1 MNDFFWVAFASYI
14 AMWVVVGYFLV
25 RAYRVG
31 VKNAFHLVK
40 SLNGRPLKNRKK
52 IARPYAI
59 TELLTGISL
68 AIFLAAIPV
77 FAIPM
82 RIWPPFVLVIGTTR
96 LLQILRFSRQ
106 NEP

>member
-1 MNDFFWVAFASYI
+1 MNDFFWIAFASYM
-14 AMWVVVGYFLV
+14 AMWGVDGYFLV

-31 VKNAFHLVK
+31 VKSALHLIK
-40 SLNGRPLKNRKK
+40 SLSGEPLKNRKK

-82 RIWPPFVLVIGTTR
+82 RIWPAFILVIGTTR
-96 LLQILRFSRQ
+96 QLQILRFSRQ

>member
-1 MNDFFWVAFASYI
+1 MNDFFWIAFACYI
-14 AMWVVVGYFLV
+14 AMWGVAGYFLV

-31 VKNAFHLVK
+31 VKNTLHLVK
-40 SLNGRPLKNRKK
+40 SWNGEPLKNRKK
-52 IARPYAI
+52 IARSYAI

-68 AIFLAAIPV
+68 AVFLAAIPV

-82 RIWPPFVLVIGTTR
+82 RIWPAFILVIGTTR
-96 LLQILRFSRQ
+96 QLQILRFSRQ